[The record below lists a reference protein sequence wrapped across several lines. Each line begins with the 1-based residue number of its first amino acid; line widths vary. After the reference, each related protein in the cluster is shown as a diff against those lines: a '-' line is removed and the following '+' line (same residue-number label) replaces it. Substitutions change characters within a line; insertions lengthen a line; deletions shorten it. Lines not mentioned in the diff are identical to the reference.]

1 MQLKKHSNERRIG
14 HDDAVCE
21 NCKFWNL
28 DEIKC
33 QRYPPTII
41 ENIKYPDEDD
51 DPYSSDFPVSAP
63 DDWCGEFKKR
73 EIWESRINIG
83 AQCQK
88 RIT

>member
-1 MQLKKHSNERRIG
+1 MKGGDEMHETERRIG

-21 NCKFWNL
+21 NCKFWNF

-63 DDWCGEFKKR
+63 DDWCGEFTKR
-73 EIWESRINIG
+73 EIWG
-83 AQCQK
+83 
-88 RIT
+88 